1 MKFFGLFGRP
11 NIGAL
16 KAKGEIDELI
26 KALSFPDDHN
36 VRFEA
41 AAALGDVGD
50 SNCIEPLIAALDDC
64 KRVREVAIRSL
75 GKIGDQQ
82 AIPSLVEALQDE
94 DWEIRSMATRS
105 LGTIGDE
112 SAIEPL
118 INALEKE
125 SESVRW
131 YTLQALSNITGEN
144 SNQNIDE
151 WKAWFQQNQQK
162 GNNHE

>member
-1 MKFFGLFGRP
+1 MKFLGLFGRP
-11 NIGAL
+11 NIGEL
-16 KAKGEIDELI
+16 KAKGDIDELI
-26 KALSFPDDHN
+26 TALHFPDDHN

-50 SNCIEPLIAALDDC
+50 PDCIEPLIAALDDTE
-64 KRVREVAIRSL
+64 RVREVAIRSL

-82 AIPSLVEALQDE
+82 AIPPLVKALQDQN
-94 DWEIRSMATRS
+94 WEIRSMAARS

-118 INALEKE
+118 IIALENE

-131 YTLQALSNITGEN
+131 YIIQALSNITGEN
-144 SNQNIDE
+144 FNQNTDE
-151 WKAWFQQNQQK
+151 WKAWFQQNQ
-162 GNNHE
+162 